1 MLNSNIKTVRNDMR
15 TLIKEAQDL
24 FREATQSTGGK
35 ADELRAKGLSLL
47 DTAMDRA
54 QEVQSMAV
62 EKSKVAAQSTDEF
75 VQTNPWKA
83 VGIAAGAGLIVGLLL
98 SRR

>member
-75 VQTNPWKA
+75 VQANPWKA
-83 VGIAAGAGLIVGLLL
+83 AGIAAGAGLIVGLLL

>member
-83 VGIAAGAGLIVGLLL
+83 VGIAAGAGLVVGLLL

>member
-54 QEVQSMAV
+54 QEVQGIAV

-83 VGIAAGAGLIVGLLL
+83 VGIAAGAGLVVGLLL